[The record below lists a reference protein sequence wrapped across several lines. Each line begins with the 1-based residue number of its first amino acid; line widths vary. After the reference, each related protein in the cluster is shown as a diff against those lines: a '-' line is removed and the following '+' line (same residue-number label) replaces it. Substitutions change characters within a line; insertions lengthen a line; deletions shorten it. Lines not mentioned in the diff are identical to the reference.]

1 MGSTFLVT
9 DSEGRPTRDH
19 DGFYYRDVRH
29 LDDYALSVDEDLES
43 LEVVDV
49 RPGERLLHLGTPLET
64 GSRKLHVSRRQFVA
78 DGLFEDLTIS
88 NLSGSPV
95 KTSLTL
101 RLGSR
106 FDDLF
111 EVRGMVADLD
121 RTIDVDRHETG
132 LTFRYAPSD
141 AAFSRSVSITLA
153 HVADIAIDV
162 NSRANRV
169 DATIEADLTLAPGES
184 RTVPVAVTVDG
195 PAPAA
200 QQLQVARKT
209 VRDRA
214 EDWTEAKPI
223 PEHSGSWTSVLR
235 ESHENLLELQLP
247 TEHGP
252 ILAAGVPWFATAFGR
267 DSIIAA
273 FQSLGVDTGLAKG
286 TCRYLGAHQADTY
299 DAERDAEPGK
309 ILHEIRCGE
318 LTARELVPHRPY
330 YGTVDATPLFVVLV
344 HETWRRT
351 GDDEFLAELWP
362 NVQRALEWLD
372 DHAKRTDGGLLA
384 YGLDSQ
390 GSGQLRHQGWKD
402 SGDGIVYPDGSYPSG
417 SLAVAEVQGY
427 EYDAKRRGAELASE
441 MGERQF
447 AATLEKEAERTKQR
461 FDEAFWLS
469 DEEFYAVAVEEGGD
483 AVPSITTNPGHCLW
497 SGIVPE
503 TRADAVVDRLLAP
516 EMFTGW
522 GIRTLSASHDAY
534 NPQSYHLGSVWPHDN
549 SIVALG
555 MARYGRQ
562 DAASQVA
569 EGLLEAAQARGNDRL
584 PELFAG
590 FERSETDVPVTY
602 GEACE
607 PQAWAAAAPLACL
620 QAIQGTPV
628 EPPREIRH

>member
-1 MGSTFLVT
+1 MKADSTVIMGSTFLVT

-362 NVQRALEWLD
+362 NVQRALSGLTTMQNALMGDCWHTDSTVRGPVNCAIRAGKTAVTGLFTLTGATPAVPLPSRRSKATSTMRSGGAQNWPVRWGNGSSQR
-372 DHAKRTDGGLLA
+372 HSKRKPNALSSAST
-384 YGLDSQ
+384 
-390 GSGQLRHQGWKD
+390 R
-402 SGDGIVYPDGSYPSG
+402 PSG
-417 SLAVAEVQGY
+417 SQ
-427 EYDAKRRGAELASE
+427 
-441 MGERQF
+441 
-447 AATLEKEAERTKQR
+447 
-461 FDEAFWLS
+461 
-469 DEEFYAVAVEEGGD
+469 
-483 AVPSITTNPGHCLW
+483 
-497 SGIVPE
+497 
-503 TRADAVVDRLLAP
+503 TRSSTR
-516 EMFTGW
+516 
-522 GIRTLSASHDAY
+522 
-534 NPQSYHLGSVWPHDN
+534 
-549 SIVALG
+549 
-555 MARYGRQ
+555 
-562 DAASQVA
+562 
-569 EGLLEAAQARGNDRL
+569 
-584 PELFAG
+584 
-590 FERSETDVPVTY
+590 
-602 GEACE
+602 
-607 PQAWAAAAPLACL
+607 
-620 QAIQGTPV
+620 
-628 EPPREIRH
+628 